1 MADITFSGLAS
12 GVNTSDI
19 VTKLMAVERVPV
31 DNLNKDKD
39 AETNRLKAYGA
50 LNTLLNDLK
59 TSASAMSLTSQV
71 RTTKANLSSTS
82 AFTATS
88 NNAFTGSYSVSVTQL
103 AQVQK
108 DISSVGYASN
118 STSIFGT
125 GTVTVNGKAISIDST
140 NNSLQGLMSAI
151 NAVTGTTG
159 VSASII
165 NDGST
170 STPYRLVLTGKDAS
184 TSFTV
189 TSNLQDGLGTAIPLT
204 TTTVQTAQQANLTID
219 GVAVVGNSNT
229 ITSAISGVT
238 LNLNA
243 TSSISNPG
251 PPIQYTATKM
261 DIVADT
267 STLKDNISTFVN
279 NYNKVM
285 DWISAGYA
293 KDIPAIG
300 TTTSSTTSTTSSTTT
315 ATDTPTDAQYSQL
328 LRGDVTVNTIKRGLQ
343 SVLTDAVNS
352 SGSLHILSDIGI
364 STNKDGTLNLNNS
377 KLDTALQNNFD
388 GIGKLLAGENS
399 VDGTMKKLNS
409 YLVNVTSTTAGMYA
423 EKRDRYTSKVNDLDN
438 QISQKTALLDKTEA
452 TLKARFTAMETLVSS
467 LNSQSSFLTQWI
479 SSLSTSST
487 KS

>member
-31 DNLNKDKD
+31 DNLNTDKD
-39 AETNRLKAYGA
+39 TETNRLKAYGA
-50 LNTLLNDLK
+50 LNTLLSDLK

-71 RTTKANLSSTS
+71 RTTKANLSSTG

-88 NNAFTGSYSVSVTQL
+88 NNAFAGSYSITVTQL

-108 DISSVGYASN
+108 NISSGYAADT
-118 STSIFGT
+118 TSIFGT
-125 GTVTVNGKAISIDST
+125 GSVTVNGTAITIDST
-140 NNSLQGLMSAI
+140 NNSLQGIMSAI

-165 NDGST
+165 NDGSG

-184 TSFTV
+184 TTITTTNSLSGGTAV
-189 TSNLQDGLGTAIPLT
+189 LDSNLAQDH
-204 TTTVQTAQQANLTID
+204 QQAKLTID
-219 GVAVVGNSNT
+219 GISVVSNSNT
-229 ITSAISGVT
+229 VTGVISGVT
-238 LNLNA
+238 LNLTA
-243 TSSISNPG
+243 TS
-251 PPIQYTATKM
+251 PIPDSSKPTQYTPTKM

-267 STLKDNISTFVN
+267 STLKDNISTFVT

-285 DWISAGYA
+285 NWISAGYA
-293 KDIPAIG
+293 QNIPAIS
-300 TTTSSTTSTTSSTTT
+300 TTTSSSTSTTSSTTT

-328 LRGDVTVNTIKRGLQ
+328 LRGDITVNTIKRGLQ
-343 SVLTDAVNS
+343 SILTDAVNS

-364 STNKDGTLNLNNS
+364 STNKDGSLNLNNS
-377 KLDTALQNNFD
+377 TLDTALQNNFD

-399 VDGTMKKLNS
+399 TDGTMKKLNS
-409 YLVNVTSTTAGMYA
+409 YLLGVTSATDGMYA
-423 EKRDRYTSKVNDLDN
+423 EKRDRYTSKVKDLDN

-452 TLKARFTAMETLVSS
+452 TQKARFTAMETLVSS

-479 SSLSTSST
+479 SSLSTSSST
-487 KS
+487 KA

>member
-12 GVNTSDI
+12 GVNTDDI
-19 VTKLMAVERVPV
+19 VTKLMAAERIPV
-31 DNLNKDKD
+31 NNLSKDKE
-39 AETNRLKAYGA
+39 AEANRLKAYGQ
-50 LNTLLNDLK
+50 LNTLLSDLK
-59 TSASAMSLTSQV
+59 TSASAISLTSQV
-71 RTTKANLSSTS
+71 RTTKATLSSES

-88 NNAFTGSYSVSVTQL
+88 NNAFTGSYSIAVSQL

-108 DISSVGYASN
+108 NISSGYASN
-118 STSIFGT
+118 TTSIFGT
-125 GTVTVNGKAISIDST
+125 GTVTVNGKAITINST

-151 NAVTGTTG
+151 NAVTDTTG

-165 NDGST
+165 NDGSS

-189 TSNLQDGLGTAIPLT
+189 TSDLKDDLGVAIPLT

-219 GVAVVGNSNT
+219 GINVISNSNT

-243 TSSISNPG
+243 TSAISDPG
-251 PPIQYTATKM
+251 PPIQYTTTKM
-261 DIVADT
+261 DIAADT
-267 STLKDNISTFVN
+267 SALKDNISTFVS

-285 DWISAGYA
+285 NWISAGYA
-293 KDIPAIG
+293 DDIPAIA
-300 TTTSSTTSTTSSTTT
+300 TTTSTTSTTTTT
-315 ATDTPTDAQYSQL
+315 TTTDTPTDAQYSQI
-328 LRGDVTVNTIKRGLQ
+328 LRGDTTINSIKRGLQ
-343 SVLTDAVNS
+343 SILADAVNTTG
-352 SGSLHILSDIGI
+352 GSLHILSEIGI

-388 GIGKLLAGENS
+388 GIGKLLAGDDS
-399 VDGTMKKLNS
+399 VDGAMKKFNA
-409 YLVNVTSTTAGMYA
+409 YLLKITSAATGMYA
-423 EKRDRYTSKVNDLDN
+423 EKRDRYTSKVNNLDN

-452 TLKARFTAMETLVSS
+452 TMKARFMAMETLVSS

-479 SSLSTSST
+479 NTLSTSSSN

>member
-12 GVNTSDI
+12 GVNTDDI
-19 VTKLMAVERVPV
+19 VTKLMAAERVPV
-31 DNLNKDKD
+31 NNLSKDKE
-39 AETNRLKAYGA
+39 AEANRLKAFGQ
-50 LNTLLNDLK
+50 LNTLLSDLK

-71 RTTKANLSSTS
+71 RTTKATLSSQS

-88 NNAFTGSYSVSVTQL
+88 NNAFTGSYSIAVSQL

-108 DISSVGYASN
+108 DISSIGYAST

-125 GTVTVNGKAISIDST
+125 GTVTISGKAISIDST

-170 STPYRLVLTGKDAS
+170 STPNRLVLTGKDAS
-184 TSFTV
+184 TNFTV
-189 TSNLQDGLGTAIPLT
+189 TSNLQDSFGTTIPLT
-204 TTTVQTAQQANLTID
+204 TTTAQTAQQANLTID
-219 GVAVVGNSNT
+219 GIAVVSNSNT

-238 LNLNA
+238 LNLSA
-243 TSSISNPG
+243 TSPISDPG

-261 DIVADT
+261 DIAADT
-267 STLKDNISTFVN
+267 SALKDNISTFVS

-285 DWISAGYA
+285 NWISAGYTD
-293 KDIPAIG
+293 DIPAI
-300 TTTSSTTSTTSSTTT
+300 TTTTTTTSTTTTT
-315 ATDTPTDAQYSQL
+315 TTTDTPTDAQYSKI
-328 LRGDVTVNTIKRGLQ
+328 LRGDSTINTIKRGLQ
-343 SVLTDAVNS
+343 SILTDAVNS

-364 STNKDGTLNLNNS
+364 STNKDGTLNLNS
-377 KLDTALQNNFD
+377 STLDSALKNNFD

-409 YLVNVTSTTAGMYA
+409 YMVGVTSATTGMYA
-423 EKRDRYTSKVNDLDN
+423 EKRDRYTNKVNDLDN

-452 TLKARFTAMETLVSS
+452 TMKARFTAMETLVSS

-479 SSLSTSST
+479 NSLSTSSSS